1 MIAMIQFIKLF
12 NLNFEN
18 YLDKFTNPRK
28 NLSDELELAT
38 FVYRIEDTYI
48 NFAKTHQSAANIN
61 IPAFSDV
68 IKELENKIQ
77 KLINFT
83 TLSICKK
90 TIKKQ
95 DSEFVVISKDLWIA
109 CHFLA
114 NFKECSFVFVIIQKQ
129 IAIQI
134 VERNIST
141 ELSKK
146 RRLKS
151 KR

>member
-1 MIAMIQFIKLF
+1 MIQFIKLF

-38 FVYRIEDTYI
+38 FVYRIEDTYL

-90 TIKKQ
+90 NHKKTRFGICGYIQ
-95 DSEFVVISKDLWIA
+95 RLMDSMSLFSKFQRMFICFCYNSKTN
-109 CHFLA
+109 CHS
-114 NFKECSFVFVIIQKQ
+114 NC
-129 IAIQI
+129 
-134 VERNIST
+134 
-141 ELSKK
+141 
-146 RRLKS
+146 
-151 KR
+151 